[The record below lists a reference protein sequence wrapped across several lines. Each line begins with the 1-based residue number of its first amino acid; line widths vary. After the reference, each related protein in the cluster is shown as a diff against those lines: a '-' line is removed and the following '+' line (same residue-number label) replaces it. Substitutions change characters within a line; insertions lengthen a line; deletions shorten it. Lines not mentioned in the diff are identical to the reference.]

1 MPRISVLCG
10 TGMSGLSSILKDI
23 EGRQSEKLVLESP
36 WGLVPIEVVSGESD
50 QVFVIDRHHSKG
62 SERTPPH
69 RIEHRANVYAAI
81 SCNPDAILSINSVG
95 SFSENLPPGTVG
107 VASDVLDLSTKP
119 WSFYDDEAI
128 HSDRTCPFDQDIIS
142 VCKEQLEE
150 TQGVAPSTLVVAQCT
165 GPQFETP
172 SEINAL
178 EKLGAHVVGMT
189 LGPEQRLVSEY
200 EIPHVSLVCS
210 SNWAA
215 GRTPG
220 DPTAEIDHYA
230 VDTIASKMR
239 ESLVACVISVLQSM
253 QNNN

>member
-10 TGMSGLSSILKDI
+10 TGMSDLSSVLKDL
-23 EGRQSEKLVLESP
+23 EYPQSEKLELESP
-36 WGLVPIEVVSGESD
+36 WGSVPTEVVSGGLG

-62 SERTPPH
+62 PERTPPH
-69 RIEHRANVYAAI
+69 RIENRANVYAAV
-81 SCNPDAILSINSVG
+81 SCNPDAILSVNSVG
-95 SFSENLPPGTVG
+95 SFSEKLPPGFVG
-107 VASDVLDLSTKP
+107 VASDILDLATKP
-119 WSFYDDEAI
+119 WTFHDNGAI

-150 TQGVAPSTLVVAQCT
+150 TQGCAPSALVVAQCI

-178 EKLGAHVVGMT
+178 EILGAHVVGMT

-220 DPTAEIDHYA
+220 DPTAKIDHNT
-230 VDTIASKMR
+230 VDKMASNRR
-239 ESLVACVISVLQSM
+239 ESLAACVSSVLQSM

>member
-1 MPRISVLCG
+1 MPRISVLYG
-10 TGMSGLSSILKDI
+10 TGMSGLSSILKEI
-23 EGRQSEKLVLESP
+23 EDRQSEKLILESR
-36 WGLVPIEVVSGESD
+36 WGLVPIEVISDEID
-50 QVFVIDRHHSKG
+50 QVFVIDRHHSEG

-69 RIEHRANVYAAI
+69 RIEHRANVYAAV
-81 SCNPDAILSINSVG
+81 SCNPEAILSINSVG

-107 VASDVLDLSTKP
+107 VASDVLDLSTRP
-119 WSFYDDEAI
+119 WTFYDNEAN
-128 HSDRTCPFDQDIIS
+128 HSDRTCPFDQNLIS
-142 VCKEQLEE
+142 VCIEQLEK
-150 TQGVAPSTLVVAQCT
+150 TQGVAPPALVVAQCI

-200 EIPHVSLVCS
+200 QIPHVSLVCS

-220 DPTAEIDHYA
+220 NPTAEINHHT
-230 VDTIASKMR
+230 VDKIASKMIG
-239 ESLVACVISVLQSM
+239 SLAACVGSVLRSM

>member
-23 EGRQSEKLVLESP
+23 EGRQSEKLELESP
-36 WGLVPIEVVSGESD
+36 WGVVPIEVVSGELG
-50 QVFVIDRHHSKG
+50 QVFVIDRHHSEG
-62 SERTPPH
+62 LERTPPH

-150 TQGVAPSTLVVAQCT
+150 TQGVAPSALVVAQCI

-172 SEINAL
+172 AEINAL

-200 EIPHVSLVCS
+200 EIPHVSLICS

-215 GRTPG
+215 GREPG
-220 DPTAEIDHYA
+220 DSTADLHHHD
-230 VDTIASKMR
+230 VSSKANTR
-239 ESLVACVISVLQSM
+239 LGPVWDCLIKLLD
-253 QNNN
+253 